1 MAFVSIFK
9 NSTGIETEIDRF
21 LNLASESGL
30 IFSQGVDAFLS
41 NNLDRFDD
49 HLKHIVETEKE
60 ADTLRRSIEDLLYR
74 KTLIPESRGDVLE
87 LIERMDVL
95 LGRFKGVMFRIEIE
109 RPNIEAQFHEGLK
122 ALVNCVI
129 QAVEAATL
137 SLRAYFKD
145 ISQAT
150 GHIHKVAFWE
160 TEADK
165 TSSNLQKAIFA
176 TKTFGL
182 DVKMQLRDLVR
193 SIDKIADQ
201 AEDMADSL
209 AIYII
214 KRSL

>member
-9 NSTGIETEIDRF
+9 NRTGIEKEIDSF

-30 IFSQGVDAFLS
+30 IFMQGIDAYLL
-41 NNLDRFDD
+41 NNIDSFSE
-49 HLKHIVETEKE
+49 HLTHSVETEKE

-87 LIERMDVL
+87 LIERMDAL

-109 RPNIEAQFHEGLK
+109 RPTINSQFHNGLKSLAHCVIEA
-122 ALVNCVI
+122 
-129 QAVEAATL
+129 VESATL

-150 GHIHKVAFWE
+150 DHIHKVAFWE

-165 TSSNLQKAIFA
+165 ASTSLQKAIFNNNEL
-176 TKTFGL
+176 GL
-182 DVKMQLRDLVR
+182 DLKMQLRDLVR
-193 SIDKIADQ
+193 SIDKIADH
-201 AEDMADSL
+201 AEDLADTL
-209 AIYII
+209 AIYVI

>member
-1 MAFVSIFK
+1 MSFISIFK
-9 NSTGIETEIDRF
+9 NRTGIEKEIDSF

-30 IFSQGVDAFLS
+30 IFIQGIDAYLIHK
-41 NNLDRFDD
+41 FDTFNE
-49 HLKHIVETEKE
+49 HLTHIVETEKS
-60 ADTLRRSIEDLLYR
+60 ADTLRHSIEDLLYR

-87 LIERMDVL
+87 LIERMDAL
-95 LGRFKGVMFRIEIE
+95 LGRFKGVMFRVEIE
-109 RPNIEAQFHEGLK
+109 RPEIAPKFHDDLK
-122 ALVNCVI
+122 TLINCVI

-150 GHIHKVAFWE
+150 DHIHKVSFWE

-165 TSSNLQKAIFA
+165 ATTHLQKAIFGDD
-176 TKTFGL
+176 TLGL
-182 DVKMQLRDLVR
+182 DLKMQLRDLSK

-201 AEDMADSL
+201 AEDLGDSL
-209 AIYII
+209 AIYVI

>member
-9 NSTGIETEIDRF
+9 NRTGIEKEIDSF

-30 IFSQGVDAFLS
+30 IFAQGVDAFLGNKIDS
-41 NNLDRFDD
+41 FSD
-49 HLKHIVETEKE
+49 HLHHIVETEKE
-60 ADTLRRSIEDLLYR
+60 ADNLRHSIEDLLYR

-87 LIERMDVL
+87 LIERMDAL
-95 LGRFKGVMFRIEIE
+95 LGRFKGVMFRFEIE
-109 RPNIEAQFHEGLK
+109 RPHIEPQFHEGLK

-145 ISQAT
+145 ITQAT
-150 GHIHKVAFWE
+150 DHIHKVAFWE

-176 TKTFGL
+176 TESLGL
-182 DVKMQLRDLVR
+182 DVKMQIRDLVR

-209 AIYII
+209 AIYVI

>member
-9 NSTGIETEIDRF
+9 NRTGIEKEIDSF

-30 IFSQGVDAFLS
+30 IFIQGVDAFLS
-41 NNLDRFDD
+41 NKLDIFKE
-49 HLKHIVETEKE
+49 HLDHIVETENE
-60 ADTLRRSIEDLLYR
+60 ADTLRHSIEDLLYR

-87 LIERMDVL
+87 LIERMDAV
-95 LGRFKGVMFRIEIE
+95 LGRFKGVMFRLEIE
-109 RPNIEAQFHEGLK
+109 QPNIDQKFHEPLK
-122 ALVNCVI
+122 SLIKCVI
-129 QAVEAATL
+129 QSVEAATL

-150 GHIHKVAFWE
+150 DHIHKVSFWE

-165 TSSNLQKAIFA
+165 AATCLQKAIFSD
-176 TKTFGL
+176 TELGL
-182 DVKMQLRDLVR
+182 DLKMQLRDLAR

-201 AEDMADSL
+201 AEDLGDSL
-209 AIYII
+209 AIYVI

>member
-9 NSTGIETEIDRF
+9 NRVGIEGEIESF

-30 IFSQGVDAFLS
+30 IFVRGVDAFLS
-41 NNLDRFDD
+41 GNITQFQG
-49 HLKHIVETEKE
+49 HLEHIVETEKD

-87 LIERMDVL
+87 LIERMDAL
-95 LGRFKGVMFRIEIE
+95 LGRFKGVMFRFEIE
-109 RPNIEAQFHEGLK
+109 RPNIDPQFHEGLK
-122 ALVNCVI
+122 ALVDCVVR
-129 QAVEAATL
+129 AAEAATL

-150 GHIHKVAFWE
+150 DHIHKVAFWE

-165 TSSNLQKAIFA
+165 ASSNLQKKIFA
-176 TKTFGL
+176 AETFGL
-182 DVKMQLRDLVR
+182 DVKMQIRDLVR

-209 AIYII
+209 AIYVI

>member
-9 NSTGIETEIDRF
+9 NRIGIEKEIDSF

-30 IFSQGVDAFLS
+30 IFNQGVDAFLS
-41 NNLDRFDD
+41 NNLESFND
-49 HLKHIVETEKE
+49 HLNHIVETEKE

-87 LIERMDVL
+87 LIERMDAL
-95 LGRFKGVMFRIEIE
+95 LGRFKGVMFRFEIE
-109 RPNIEAQFHEGLK
+109 RPNIEPQFHEGLK
-122 ALVNCVI
+122 ALVSCVI

-150 GHIHKVAFWE
+150 DHIHKVAFWE

-176 TKTFGL
+176 TESFGL
-182 DVKMQLRDLVR
+182 DVKMQIRDLVR

-209 AIYII
+209 AIYVI